1 MSETALRFEK
11 LELKPLNQP
20 KSGVSTINLSA
31 WMRPFKPE
39 GMLDSVAQWYF
50 PTSKQWKTRHKMEY
64 LTKYQGDRMKY
75 HNRN

>member
-31 WMRPFKPE
+31 
-39 GMLDSVAQWYF
+39 
-50 PTSKQWKTRHKMEY
+50 
-64 LTKYQGDRMKY
+64 
-75 HNRN
+75 